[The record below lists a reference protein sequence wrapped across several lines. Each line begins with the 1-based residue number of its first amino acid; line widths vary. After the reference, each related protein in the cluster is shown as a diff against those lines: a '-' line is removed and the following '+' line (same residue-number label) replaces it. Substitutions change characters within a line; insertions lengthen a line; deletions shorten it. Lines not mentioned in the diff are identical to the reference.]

1 MDNYREDTYGER
13 VAGIYDDWYTDYEH
27 AMIEVLEQLAQG
39 GRALELGIGTGR
51 IALPLQAKGVPVD
64 GIDASSAMIAKLRS
78 KPGGDKIQVTLGNF
92 ADVAVDGQ
100 YALIYVV
107 FNTFFALLTQAEQ
120 IRCIANAARRLE
132 PGGHFVV
139 EAFMPDLSRFRG
151 QQSLRVVSIGDNE
164 VRLDASKI
172 DPIAQ
177 QITSQHIMLT
187 ASGLQLY
194 PVKIRYVW
202 PTELDLMSRL
212 AGFQLKQRW
221 GDWNKSAFEVDSG
234 KHISIYEH
242 IP

>member
-164 VRLDASKI
+164 VRLDASKT